1 MHKRKLPRKKLN
13 LKAWEWSTIIGGLT
27 LACTVYVINLEP
39 DIKYSSFNLND
50 KLIGRKIDKQNNF
63 VYHYS
68 ITPRFKNLSFKKGYI
83 DKVEFVPVSIE
94 TIPDVKV
101 TSIRKTPINWRSE
114 EDVEIQFIVT
124 VPTDYDIKI
133 TQKKV
138 STELIINAF
147 DNTGK
152 KVERSTD
159 GQFIR
164 TKINLWGTIGN
175 ANAKTQ

>member
-1 MHKRKLPRKKLN
+1 MHKRQIPHKKLN
-13 LKAWEWSTIIGGLT
+13 LKKLGWGTIIAL
-27 LACTVYVINLEP
+27 LALATAIYSNLEP

-68 ITPRFKNLSFKKGYI
+68 ITPKFKNLSFKKGFI

-101 TSIRKTPINWRSE
+101 TSIRKTPISWRSE

-124 VPTDYDIKI
+124 VPTDFDMKVKE
-133 TQKKV
+133 KKV
-138 STELIINAF
+138 STELIVNAY

-164 TKINLWGTIGN
+164 GKLNLWGTIVRN
-175 ANAKTQ
+175 YC